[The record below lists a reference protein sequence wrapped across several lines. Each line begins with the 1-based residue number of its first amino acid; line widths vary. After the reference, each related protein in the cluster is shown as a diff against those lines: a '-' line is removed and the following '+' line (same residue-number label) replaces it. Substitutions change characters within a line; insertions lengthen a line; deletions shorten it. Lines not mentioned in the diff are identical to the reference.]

1 MNNFVQFLVTHP
13 ADLPKDQFIEKIV
26 KNYFKSYPDLAKEFL
41 QFSKSKMLKI
51 ETENLRFTPA
61 KVVQSKKKTVFPAF
75 EKNSNFPA
83 HFSSES
89 GNPLA
94 PLAEKAYILLTGSKD
109 KLIHMWD
116 VQNGKFLSLGTVKPV
131 IDIVAS
137 PAGSD
142 FLANMNNECGQLFNF
157 DLKSEKTLVSPVDRV
172 IITKRDIFFLVPGL
186 IFLFVVE
193 SRFERFALF
202 A

>member
-75 EKNSNFPA
+75 EKIQIFP
-83 HFSSES
+83 
-89 GNPLA
+89 
-94 PLAEKAYILLTGSKD
+94 
-109 KLIHMWD
+109 LISP
-116 VQNGKFLSLGTVKPV
+116 QSLE
-131 IDIVAS
+131 I
-137 PAGSD
+137 
-142 FLANMNNECGQLFNF
+142 
-157 DLKSEKTLVSPVDRV
+157 RWH
-172 IITKRDIFFLVPGL
+172 R
-186 IFLFVVE
+186 
-193 SRFERFALF
+193 
-202 A
+202 